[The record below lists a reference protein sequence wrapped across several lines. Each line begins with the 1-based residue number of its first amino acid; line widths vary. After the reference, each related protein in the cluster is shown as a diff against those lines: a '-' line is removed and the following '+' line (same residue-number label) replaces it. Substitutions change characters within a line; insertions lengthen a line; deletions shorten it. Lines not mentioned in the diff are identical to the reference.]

1 MSVDLIKEAAVEL
14 SNGNFVTVWKGG
26 LREAESK
33 VGRYTP
39 LLNEYVTEN
48 KTPSWMESTTDVTS
62 YRLSA
67 HQYGALMDNNT
78 LSIDCPSDID
88 AVEIP
93 VANPTNCE
101 HIKITSD
108 CGEIKNEVSIDSS
121 YNYNE
126 RLWKTVSLP
135 ERSRSVE
142 LIIEI
147 ETSSSRL
154 MQMGQ
159 LTSRLL
165 GASDEVANPKVG
177 VPAIAPSQEQPPV
190 IIVSIDTLRYDSQD
204 SLKPLL
210 DELGSDA
217 YIPKEP
223 RTQGTWTVPSHASM
237 FTGTHPGTHGLV
249 GWGDGKGDKRPINPE
264 LSIIPEILTD
274 VGYKCS
280 GMVHHS
286 RITPEFGFG
295 DGFHRLYENSMTWE
309 NFIDRSTDAQTSVNR
324 LIKWINKDTRVRDH
338 SLFYFLH
345 VFDPHLPYVPP
356 IEYIDTADIDLSK
369 PAEFRSV
376 INKQADT
383 NYPERYEP
391 GTHTGDDEIIT
402 EMQSWYAQAI
412 TYTAEQLARLVQH
425 LKQKSLFEESLLIIT
440 GDHGEEFGEQRFF
453 GHGSVNEG
461 NIRPFMAVK
470 PPASAGWDV
479 RDNVD
484 TIDFFPTVAK
494 LVGVEDVSCDGVPLQ
509 EGETDNTRIT
519 ELIKPNW
526 YTVSVEVGG
535 CKGILVYQSNYPDRP
550 TEAML
555 NEGPTKEIYR
565 RLSSVRGSANTP
577 TISSQKKSKIRS
589 LCEEFVETTDGEYS
603 ADSSVSRPSQET
615 MDQLNNLGYK

>member
-33 VGRYTP
+33 VTRNTP
-39 LLNEYVTEN
+39 LLNEYITEN
-48 KTPSWMESTTDVTS
+48 KTPSWIGSTNPVQS

-78 LSIDCPSDID
+78 ISIDCPPDID
-88 AVEIP
+88 AIEIP
-93 VANPTNCE
+93 VANPANCE
-101 HIKITSD
+101 HITITSD
-108 CGEIKNEVSIDSS
+108 CGDIKNEIRVDSS

-126 RLWKTVSLP
+126 RLWKTVTLP

-142 LIIEI
+142 LTIEI

-154 MQMGQ
+154 MRMGE

-165 GASDEVANPKVG
+165 GASDELASPKLG
-177 VPAIAPSQEQPPV
+177 LPAIVPSQEQPPV
-190 IIVSIDTLRYDSQD
+190 IMISIDTLRYDSRD
-204 SLKPLL
+204 SLEPLL
-210 DELGSDA
+210 NELGPDA

-249 GWGDGKGDKRPINPE
+249 GWGDGEGDKRPINPK

-280 GMVHHS
+280 GIAQHS

-324 LIKWINKDTRVRDH
+324 LIKWINKDTKVRDH

-356 IEYIDTADIDLSK
+356 IGYIDTADIDLSK
-369 PAEFRSV
+369 PAEFRSI

-383 NYPERYEP
+383 NYPERYDP
-391 GTHTGDDEIIT
+391 GTHTGDHQIIN

-425 LKQKSLFEESLLIIT
+425 LKHKSLFEESLIIIT

-470 PPASAGWDV
+470 PPAGAEWDV
-479 RDNVD
+479 RDKVD
-484 TIDFFPTVAK
+484 TIDFLPTVAE
-494 LVGVEDVSCDGVPLQ
+494 LVGVENVSCDGVALQ
-509 EGETDNTRIT
+509 KGKTDNTRIT
-519 ELIKPNW
+519 ELIKPDW
-526 YTVSVEVGG
+526 YTISVEVGD
-535 CKGILVYQSNYPDRP
+535 CKGIFVYHSNYPDRP
-550 TEAML
+550 TETTL
-555 NEGPTKEIYR
+555 NDGPTKEIYR

-577 TISSQKKSKIRS
+577 TISSQEKSKIRS
-589 LCEEFVETTDGEYS
+589 LCKEFVETTEGEYS